1 MKIFLR
7 SLFTALLFF
16 SSIFLFG
23 QIGKVCMTG
32 AMRNVM
38 WKGQLYATIQIDT
51 ISHQKNLYGL
61 GPLEYLTGELMVV
74 DGKIYRSVVVNNKTM
89 KTEEVATAKAPFF
102 VYSNQ
107 AAWETVSLPSSVKD
121 LKELEKFI
129 DDKAMNVDE
138 PFVFKIEGKVEYAD
152 IHLVNLAKG
161 SIVKSPDDA
170 HKGQVNCQ
178 VQQTDVQ
185 IIGFFS
191 RKHQAVFTHHDTFM
205 HLHLITNDRKM
216 MGHLDDFKMEPSQLK
231 LLMPAK

>member
-1 MKIFLR
+1 
-7 SLFTALLFF
+7 
-16 SSIFLFG
+16 
-23 QIGKVCMTG
+23 
-32 AMRNVM
+32 
-38 WKGQLYATIQIDT
+38 
-51 ISHQKNLYGL
+51 
-61 GPLEYLTGELMVV
+61 
-74 DGKIYRSVVVNNKTM
+74 M

>member
-7 SLFTALLFF
+7 FLFTGPLFF
-16 SSIFLFG
+16 LSNLLIG
-23 QIGKVCMTG
+23 QIGKVDVCG

-51 ISHQKNLYGL
+51 ISDKKNLYGL

-74 DGKIYRSVVVNNKTM
+74 DGKIYRSAVVNNNTM

-129 DDKAMNVDE
+129 NDKAMKVDE

-170 HKGQVNCQ
+170 HKGQVNYQ

-216 MGHLDDFKMEPSQLK
+216 MGHLDDLKIDPSNVK
-231 LLMPAK
+231 LFMPGK